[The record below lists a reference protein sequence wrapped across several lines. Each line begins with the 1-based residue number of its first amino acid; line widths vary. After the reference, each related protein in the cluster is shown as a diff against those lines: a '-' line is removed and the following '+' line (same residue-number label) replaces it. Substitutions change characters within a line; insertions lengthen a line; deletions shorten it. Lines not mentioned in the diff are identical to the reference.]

1 MKTYTVNETA
11 TIILPLP
18 PRVLSPNCPP
28 GTRGGRF
35 ARVSASKR
43 YRQLAVDA
51 TVALG
56 LGSPWQK
63 CTVKAF
69 FYHKTERRRDDVN
82 HLAML
87 KAAYDGCVE
96 GGLVLDDDSRHL
108 TTLPCEFRMDK
119 KNPRVEL
126 LFTRI
131 K

>member
-1 MKTYTVNETA
+1 MTETA
-11 TIILPLP
+11 TVLLPLP
-18 PRVLSPNCPP
+18 PRILSPNCPP

-35 ARVSASKR
+35 ARAAASKKYKQR
-43 YRQLAVDA
+43 AIDA
-51 TVALG
+51 TEELDV
-56 LGSPWQK
+56 SPPWEQ

-69 FYHKTERRRDDVN
+69 FYHKIERRRDDVN

-87 KAAYDGCVE
+87 KAAYDGCVI
-96 GGLVLDDDSRHL
+96 GGLVVDDDSEHL
-108 TTLPCEFRMDK
+108 TTLPCEFHKDT